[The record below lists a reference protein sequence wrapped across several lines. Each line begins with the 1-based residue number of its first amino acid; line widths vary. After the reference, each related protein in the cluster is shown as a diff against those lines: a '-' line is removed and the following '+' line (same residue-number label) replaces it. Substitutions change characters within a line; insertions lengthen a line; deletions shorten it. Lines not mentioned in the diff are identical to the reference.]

1 MILAHNKLYDSMI
14 KNNINPN
21 MININNIKFFTDIQ
35 TNYILALNFESYK
48 LKSMIYLTGSGIFEK
63 IDPKSYYLIVR
74 ALKKAQDENM
84 CNMICNILLSESE
97 MEKALKEINTISYS
111 SKIIQFNNNEKIKTL
126 TK

>member
-35 TNYILALNFESYK
+35 TNYILALNLESYK